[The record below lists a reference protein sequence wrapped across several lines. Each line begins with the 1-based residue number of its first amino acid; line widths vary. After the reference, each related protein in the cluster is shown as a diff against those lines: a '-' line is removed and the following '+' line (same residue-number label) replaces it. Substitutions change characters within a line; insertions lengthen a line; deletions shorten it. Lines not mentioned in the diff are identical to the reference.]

1 MSNLSEKWAPVL
13 GHQDMPEIKD
23 AYKAQVT
30 AQLLENQE
38 KFMAEQAAL
47 GMGGGLLTEAP
58 TNAVG
63 ADGFQ
68 SGAADGPVAGF
79 DPVMIGL
86 IRRAML

>member
-38 KFMAEQAAL
+38 KFMASK
-47 GMGGGLLTEAP
+47 LLWAW
-58 TNAVG
+58 VVV
-63 ADGFQ
+63 
-68 SGAADGPVAGF
+68 S
-79 DPVMIGL
+79 
-86 IRRAML
+86 